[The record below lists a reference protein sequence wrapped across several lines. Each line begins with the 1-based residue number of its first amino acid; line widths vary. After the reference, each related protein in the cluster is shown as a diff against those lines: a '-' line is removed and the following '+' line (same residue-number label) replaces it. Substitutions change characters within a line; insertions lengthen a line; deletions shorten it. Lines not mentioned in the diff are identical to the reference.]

1 MDSKH
6 PGQPRQSAT
15 HRTSAFPLRPT
26 HLSLALLATLGAFT
40 KAPAAASCGSGSIS
54 TAVTEPCVLERN
66 TNLVITEQGS
76 IDVPEAAAVS
86 ILHPTSGVNHVT
98 NSGTLRGYQAVLIDS
113 ASVIGAIHNTATGV
127 MESPSGTPLQ
137 VSGST
142 LTGNITNAGTI
153 AASTYEYGIRL
164 EDSTL
169 KGAVVNSGLV
179 KSGIIVLESHV
190 TGDIAN
196 SETGTVE
203 LTAVYGSTLDGSV
216 RNAGDMTSP
225 FRGLSVFDSVIRG
238 DVLNSGTMG
247 GPTGLSIGSSTIQ
260 GRLANSGLINGT
272 AQALSIS
279 DTTLRGGLNNTGEIN
294 GHGQN
299 AITSST
305 LGGLENSGTVR
316 SFTTALVL
324 DNTYVRGNVTNTG
337 SFLTSSSGH
346 AGLEL
351 IGGTVT
357 GNLSNVGTL
366 NGGPRGYGLII
377 SRGTRIEG
385 DLLNSGYAIGYQGI
399 RLNDATLGGSLIN
412 TGRLLGGLASWQ
424 TEGQGLKVV
433 GGRIEGD
440 LINRGAVQGREDAII
455 LANTRIQGQIINT
468 GFLVSPNALRLIDTQ
483 VDGGLVN
490 AGTIAVRKGEAGYAL
505 SVDADSRLDNLY
517 LAGDHARFE
526 GAVYAPRTTATVYST
541 ARYVLEAGDDWT
553 IDKLVNRGTL
563 ELATPASR
571 TATPATI
578 AGDYTQ
584 RSGAVLRTDVA
595 DATHYGKLVV
605 SGTAVLPSAARI
617 DVDVTH
623 ANQPFNVTTL
633 QDVLS
638 AGTLKSDGTF
648 AVTGNS
654 ALFDFGALKDG
665 NTVDL
670 TLSSRASNGAS
681 RAAAN
686 AGRGELASVAR
697 VLDGQ
702 FNQGSGSLLTP
713 YFVSAS
719 SDAEVAHSLAQT
731 LPLDNAGLRAS
742 QAALMEISD
751 ALQQRLLPTGQ
762 SIVSYQGVAQPTLWS
777 RPFNTLASQG
787 RGSRSD
793 NSGKV
798 IGMDTQAGPGR
809 RIGLAFAYAR
819 GDTAGDGAGASQNS
833 RLDLWQ
839 FSGYSAYTLAPDTEL
854 MLYAGAGHN
863 SVAGERSLNLSGLNS
878 DAKAEYDSLFATV
891 GASLG
896 HAWQMSDA
904 TRVIP
909 ALRLD
914 YNHIRDD
921 AYNEKGA
928 SAVAPLLLRVDARE
942 TDQLIAGLDGRLE
955 HAFTPDG
962 SRLALTVGVGYDL
975 INQDNTATA
984 SFAGAPG
991 QRFTAGGPSASPWL
1005 LRGGLSLITPLP
1017 RGAELSVS
1025 YSAQSRSDYDAQAAT
1040 VQVNVPF

>member
-15 HRTSAFPLRPT
+15 HRTSAFPFRPT

-40 KAPAAASCGSGSIS
+40 TAPAAASCGSGSIS

-66 TNLVITEQGS
+66 TNLVITRQGS
-76 IDVPEAAAVS
+76 IDVTGAAAVS
-86 ILHPTSGVNHVT
+86 IDHPGNGTHRIF
-98 NSGTLRGYQAVLIDS
+98 NSGTLRGDQGLSIDGATVTGAVQNNGGG
-113 ASVIGAIHNTATGV
+113 VI
-127 MESPSGTPLQ
+127 ESRIGPGLL
-137 VSGST
+137 VKGST
-142 LTGNITNAGTI
+142 FTGNITNAGTI
-153 AASTYEYGIRL
+153 AAPSSEYAIRL
-164 EDSTL
+164 LESTL
-169 KGAVVNSGLV
+169 KGSLNNSGLA
-179 KSGIIVLESHV
+179 KSGIAIVESQV
-190 TGDIAN
+190 TGDITN
-196 SETGTVE
+196 SETGTIE
-203 LTAVYGSTLDGSV
+203 LAAIYGSTLEGSL
-216 RNAGDMTSP
+216 RNAGDISSESG
-225 FRGLSVFDSVIRG
+225 GLAMARTVVNKDI
-238 DVLNSGTMG
+238 LNSGVMG
-247 GPTGLSIGSSTIQ
+247 GYLGLSIVSSVVQ
-260 GRLANSGLINGT
+260 GRVANTGLISGT
-272 AQALSIS
+272 AQALYMIQA
-279 DTTLRGGLNNTGEIN
+279 TLRGGLSNSGEISGYGRN
-294 GHGQN
+294 V
-299 AITSST
+299 ITSST
-305 LGGLENSGTVR
+305 LGGLDNSGIVR
-316 SFTTALVL
+316 SSSTALLLNNVF
-324 DNTYVRGNVTNTG
+324 VRGNLNNTG
-337 SFLTSSSGH
+337 SFLASSGGH

-351 IGGTVT
+351 IAGTVT
-357 GNLSNVGTL
+357 GNLSNSGTL
-366 NGGPRGYGLII
+366 NGGEGGYGLII
-377 SRGTRIEG
+377 SRGTEIEG
-385 DLLNSGYAIGYQGI
+385 DLVNSGYAIGYQGI
-399 RLNDATLGGSLIN
+399 RLNDTTIRGSLIN
-412 TGRLLGGLASWQ
+412 TGRLLGGLASGQ
-424 TEGQGLKVV
+424 AGGQGLRMV
-433 GGRIEGD
+433 GGSIGGD
-440 LINRGAVQGREDAII
+440 LVNRGAVQGRKDAMV
-455 LANTRIQGQIINT
+455 LSGVHIQGQIINT
-468 GFLVSPNALRLIDTQ
+468 GFLISPNALRLIDTQ

-490 AGTIAVRKGEAGYAL
+490 AGTIAVRKGETGYAL

-563 ELATPASR
+563 ELAAPASR

-595 DATHYGKLVV
+595 DASHYGKLVV
-605 SGTAVLPSAARI
+605 GGTAVLPSAARI

-654 ALFDFGALKDG
+654 ALFDFGAVKDG

-681 RAAAN
+681 TAAAN
-686 AGRGELASVAR
+686 AGRGELAGVAR
-697 VLDGQ
+697 VLDAQ

-719 SDAEVAHSLAQT
+719 SEAEVAHSLAQT

-762 SIVSYQGVAQPTLWS
+762 GIVNYQGVAQPTLWS

-819 GDTAGDGAGASQNS
+819 GDTAGDGAGGSQNS

-839 FSGYSAYTLAPDTEL
+839 FSGYSAYTLAPDTEV

-863 SVAGERSLNLSGLNS
+863 SVAVERSLNLSGLNS

-896 HAWQMSDA
+896 HAWRLSDA

-914 YNHIRDD
+914 YNHIQDD

-984 SFAGAPG
+984 SFTGAPG
-991 QRFTAGGPSASPWL
+991 QRFTAGGASASPWL